1 MNEIEKLAQDAD
13 FIVNGY
19 AFFCNEATV
28 RVLNLNN
35 TCRATVINR
44 EGQVIST
51 SMTDVEISIVLT
63 YWNRN
68 RQLIED

>member
-19 AFFCNEATV
+19 AFFCNEASI
-28 RVLNLNN
+28 RVLNLNDP
-35 TCRATVINR
+35 CRATVINR
-44 EGQVIST
+44 ECQVIST
-51 SMTDVEISIVLT
+51 SMADVEISIVLT

-68 RQLIED
+68 RRLIEE

>member
-28 RVLNLNN
+28 RVLNLNDPLPSN
-35 TCRATVINR
+35 CNQPRMSSDFHKYGR
-44 EGQVIST
+44 
-51 SMTDVEISIVLT
+51 
-63 YWNRN
+63 R
-68 RQLIED
+68 

>member
-19 AFFCNEATV
+19 AFFCNDAAI
-28 RVLNLNN
+28 RVLNLND

-51 SMTDVEISIVLT
+51 SMEDVEISIVLT

-68 RQLIED
+68 RQLIEE